1 MAATLSSHL
10 EGIMI
15 FNGRSLNEINLDD
28 LRLLVDNRVPESF
41 HLEFKQ
47 TAYGRAPDERREM
60 LRDIT
65 ALANADGGYLIIGMR
80 EDASYRAAEMTPID
94 NAQQIA
100 QAMRQAC
107 MDGIRDRVEAL
118 EIKDYENRRYDTDK
132 RAMTITE
139 IRELVLL
146 NPQFRRLVELEI
158 QGQELGS
165 KEMVSVESAPPY
177 VQLLTE
183 RPVER
188 FLNRYLTGG
197 TVAQSL
203 VVVSPYISELDG
215 SAYDLQDVLKKV
227 VADRTRLYVITQPPR
242 EEYQRSSMAV
252 LEKCPKAE
260 IRYNTDI
267 HAKLYVCWSREESE
281 CFALFGSGNLTKGG
295 LRHNIELGMMIF
307 PRGYGRT
314 LLRELY
320 QWGSYSLRATS
331 SRVKAASFQGGR
343 NELQ

>member
-1 MAATLSSHL
+1 
-10 EGIMI
+10 MI

-118 EIKDYENRRYDTDK
+118 EIKDYETGFNQGLVVVRVPPSQRRPHMMTLDGRTDFYRRYDTDK

-203 VVVSPYISELDG
+203 VVVSSP
-215 SAYDLQDVLKKV
+215 
-227 VADRTRLYVITQPPR
+227 
-242 EEYQRSSMAV
+242 
-252 LEKCPKAE
+252 
-260 IRYNTDI
+260 
-267 HAKLYVCWSREESE
+267 
-281 CFALFGSGNLTKGG
+281 
-295 LRHNIELGMMIF
+295 
-307 PRGYGRT
+307 
-314 LLRELY
+314 
-320 QWGSYSLRATS
+320 
-331 SRVKAASFQGGR
+331 
-343 NELQ
+343 